1 MDDFEYL
8 CTMCSNL
15 TLLYVEDDDI
25 VRMTTMSVLEE
36 IFGEIIVACN
46 GQEALELF
54 NDNTINII
62 ITDVFMP
69 NLNGIELVKEIRK
82 NDTDVKILV
91 FSGYYQK
98 DFKNDFPENSVNGFL
113 LKPINIEQVVKEL
126 TKVIKV

>member
-36 IFGEIIVACN
+36 IFDEIIIACN
-46 GQEALELF
+46 GQEALKLF
-54 NDNTINII
+54 NDNTINIL
-62 ITDVFMP
+62 ITDVVMP

-82 NDTDVKILV
+82 NDNDVKILI
-91 FSGYYQK
+91 FSGSYQK

-126 TKVIKV
+126 TKVITA